1 MVDGWMGRVS
11 MCSETLLDEC
21 YLRLLAQVPF
31 MIAFFSLI
39 LWSWFLMDDSVSRHF
54 LNKLPLLSRDDTIFK
69 TMNPWRY
76 PWTYGLLSALLK
88 QHFIIQTLGIFSKST
103 GFCMEFGRYPCNGHQ
118 ETSIHQS
125 SRKPT
130 NLDLAGRKNLDKVPW
145 RLETTWRGKKIPK
158 EFVFWPHALVISN
171 DYVYGHLWYKLS
183 YIYKLYIGGVS
194 NFETQISS
202 KNIPL

>member
-1 MVDGWMGRVS
+1 MVGWGGSPCVVKHCWMNATCAFWLKYHS
-11 MCSETLLDEC
+11 W
-21 YLRLLAQVPF
+21 LR
-31 MIAFFSLI
+31 FFSLI

-54 LNKLPLLSRDDTIFK
+54 LNKLPLLSRDDRIFK

-125 SRKPT
+125 SQKPT